1 TSEPFLYIVLHSARP
16 LPPAIPTDFIC
27 SAELRPCCPGCDSIK
42 RKHTMGPDADATE
55 AVTPPSSAAGSA
67 SVQKRPVPAPASAE
81 VQRAKRAKY
90 TPIACNECKKR
101 KLKCIKEDHQA
112 VCRRCLSNGAE
123 CIFIPGPQQT
133 PLRDREVTHERD
145 ESINPYEPPQC
156 PTVKPCWPNH
166 HDSSQY
172 KNLSDE
178 VATLR
183 EQVATLTSSL
193 RELTG
198 KITHIS
204 TRSPAALVGP
214 QHPSP
219 LYTSESNRRPSEPRE
234 PQFVGPTRSAFSLRI
249 AESSLSR
256 VHIQA
261 RDASPNSRS
270 ASPAASAR
278 AASEASEHPAS
289 PSSSSQKDLD
299 CLLTFEA
306 DEVLRLLDVYQDDI
320 ESVYPFT
327 NMNDVSASLPHIL
340 DFVRTQQNPPAAAED
355 SATAGDRPRIELK
368 DVQIVKVAIATSIVM
383 EAQGQNAISTKLVD
397 AVEPIVCR
405 VSGEAFIDLKELQIM
420 TMLSIYWFHCGE
432 ELLAWRSIGIS
443 GREVLEIGLHR
454 RAILLENFK
463 DPKERDLAL
472 RCFWCVYVLDRRW
485 SFGTS
490 LSFGLIDRDIDPEL
504 PEPGDE
510 YPYLRCMVAYGRLC
524 SKVWEALPPFE
535 SPSQF
540 IPKDTVAFLD
550 FMTLNWLNSIPEDL
564 QLRHP
569 RLGLAPRI
577 QPRSVHRLRTLLYLR
592 GNHMRTLIHRHHV
605 LSTASIKADMQSAK
619 LVTEIALDTIQVLV
633 HLNETSDIYARQQH
647 AFNYFLMS
655 ALAVILLAV
664 CHAPGVFTE
673 PCKEKF
679 LKAVQLVKGF
689 SRHGHASRRLW
700 KTIRGLM
707 PSIKSLGLRSDPE
720 KGEALPPVENGETDP
735 NESHMNGLEQT
746 AGQNE
751 RDGRRAE
758 AAWDAYD
765 AGPQTASSMPDMF
778 NMGNDLMNLFD
789 AFGHANA
796 GHPAPSDFPVGFF
809 GGNEQGMSLGDP
821 EEISRRFQGL
831 I

>member
-1 TSEPFLYIVLHSARP
+1 MA
-16 LPPAIPTDFIC
+16 
-27 SAELRPCCPGCDSIK
+27 
-42 RKHTMGPDADATE
+42 PDPDVTG
-55 AVTPPSSAAGSA
+55 AVTPQSTTAGSA
-67 SVQKRPVPAPASAE
+67 SAQKRAAPISTSGDG
-81 VQRAKRAKY
+81 QRSKRAN
-90 TPIACNECKKR
+90 NECKKR

-123 CIFIPGPQQT
+123 CVFMPGPQQT
-133 PLRDREVTHERD
+133 PLRERELTHERD
-145 ESINPYEPPQC
+145 ESINSYDASVSQRYLLN
-156 PTVKPCWPNH
+156 TDRTN
-166 HDSSQY
+166 SSQY

-178 VATLR
+178 VAILR

-193 RELTG
+193 RELTT
-198 KITHIS
+198 KISHIN
-204 TRSPAALVGP
+204 TRSPAALGGP

-219 LYTSESNRRPSEPRE
+219 LYTSEPTRRPSEPRE
-234 PQFVGPTRSAFSLRI
+234 PQFVGPTRSAYSLRI

-256 VHIQA
+256 VHIQT
-261 RDASPNSRS
+261 RDASPTSRS
-270 ASPAASAR
+270 ASPVASAR
-278 AASEASEHPAS
+278 APSDVVDHHASSA
-289 PSSSSQKDLD
+289 QRDLEP
-299 CLLTFEA
+299 LLVLGF
-306 DEVLRLLDVYQDDI
+306 DEVLRLIDVYQEEI

-327 NMNDVSASLPHIL
+327 NMKDISANLDHIL
-340 DFVRTQQNPPAAAED
+340 DYARHLQNPSANSRVPED
-355 SATAGDRPRIELK
+355 GPKIELK

-383 EAQGQNAISTKLVD
+383 EAQGQNAISTKLID
-397 AVEPIVCR
+397 AVEPVVCR
-405 VSGEAFIDLKELQIM
+405 VSGEAFIDLKELQII

-454 RAILLENFK
+454 RAILMENFK
-463 DPKERDLAL
+463 DPEQRDQAL

-540 IPKDTVAFLD
+540 IPRDTVAFLD
-550 FMTLNWLNSIPEDL
+550 FMTLNWLNAIPEDL

-569 RLGLAPRI
+569 RLGLAPRV
-577 QPRSVHRLRTLLYLR
+577 QPRSMHRLRTLLYLR
-592 GNHMRTLIHRHHV
+592 GNQMRMLIHRHHV

-619 LVTEIALDTIQVLV
+619 LVTDIALDTIQVLV
-633 HLNETSDIYARQQH
+633 HLNDTSDIYARQQN

-664 CHAPGVFTE
+664 CHAPGVFTD
-673 PCKEKF
+673 PCKETF
-679 LKAVQLVKGF
+679 LKAVQLIKGF

-700 KTIRGLM
+700 KTIRGLL
-707 PSIKSLGLRSDPE
+707 PSIKSLGLRSDQD
-720 KGEALPPVENGETDP
+720 KGEGPQATENGEEGLAETRANEIDQDP
-735 NESHMNGLEQT
+735 N
-746 AGQNE
+746 QNE
-751 RDGRRAE
+751 RDGRRVE
-758 AAWDAYD
+758 NQWDVYD
-765 AGPQTASSMPDMF
+765 TSPQTDGSIPDMF
-778 NMGNDLMNLFD
+778 NMGNDLLNLFD
-789 AFGHANA
+789 AFGHANS
-796 GHPAPSDFPVGFF
+796 GHPAPSDFPIGFF
-809 GGNEQGMSLGDP
+809 GGNEQGASLGDP

>member
-1 TSEPFLYIVLHSARP
+1 
-16 LPPAIPTDFIC
+16 
-27 SAELRPCCPGCDSIK
+27 
-42 RKHTMGPDADATE
+42 MGPDPDVTAE
-55 AVTPPSSAAGSA
+55 ASTPPSTAAGSA
-67 SVQKRPVPAPASAE
+67 SAQKRAAPASSSAE
-81 VQRAKRAKY
+81 GQRAKRAKY
-90 TPIACNECKKR
+90 TPVACNECKKR
-101 KLKCIKEDHQA
+101 KLKCIREDHQT

-123 CIFIPGPQQT
+123 CVFVPGPQQ
-133 PLRDREVTHERD
+133 PLLLREREVTNERE
-145 ESINPYEPPQC
+145 ESINP
-156 PTVKPCWPNH
+156 
-166 HDSSQY
+166 SQY

-183 EQVATLTSSL
+183 EQVAGLSSAL

-198 KITHIS
+198 KIAHIN
-204 TRSPAALVGP
+204 TRSPAALGGP

-256 VHIQA
+256 VAIQT
-261 RDASPNSRS
+261 RDDASPASRS

-278 AASEASEHPAS
+278 APSENPPPGARRASASRADP
-289 PSSSSQKDLD
+289 PD
-299 CLLTFEA
+299 CLLAIEF
-306 DEVLRLLDVYQDDI
+306 DEVLRLLDVYQEEI

-327 NMNDVSASLPHIL
+327 NMRDVSANLHHIL
-340 DFVRTQQNPPAAAED
+340 DFARNHGHGPDPA
-355 SATAGDRPRIELK
+355 GGRPRTELK
-368 DVQIVKVAIATSIVM
+368 DVQIVKVAVATSIVM
-383 EAQGQNAISTKLVD
+383 EAQGQNAISTNLVD

-510 YPYLRCMVAYGRLC
+510 YPYLRCMVSYGRLC

-577 QPRSVHRLRTLLYLR
+577 QPRSMHRLRSLLYLR
-592 GNHMRTLIHRHHV
+592 GNHLRTLIHRHHV
-605 LSTASIKADMQSAK
+605 LSTTSIKADVQSAK
-619 LVTEIALDTIQVLV
+619 LVTDIALDTIQVLV
-633 HLNETSDIYARQQH
+633 HLNETSDIYVRQQN

-673 PCKEKF
+673 PCKDKF

-700 KTIRGLM
+700 KTIRSLL
-707 PSIKSLGLRSDPE
+707 PSIKSLGLRSDAD
-720 KGEALPPVENGETDP
+720 KGDAPQVAAGVAAAAAAAEGDANPVEARADRA
-735 NESHMNGLEQT
+735 EQSA

-751 RDGRRAE
+751 RDARRAE
-758 AAWDAYD
+758 SAWDGYGAS
-765 AGPQTASSMPDMF
+765 PQTDGSMPDMF

-789 AFGHANA
+789 AFGHASA

-809 GGNEQGMSLGDP
+809 GSNEQGMSLGDP

>member
-1 TSEPFLYIVLHSARP
+1 
-16 LPPAIPTDFIC
+16 
-27 SAELRPCCPGCDSIK
+27 
-42 RKHTMGPDADATE
+42 MGPDADAAE
-55 AVTPPSSAAGSA
+55 AVTPPSTAAGSA
-67 SVQKRPVPAPASAE
+67 SVQKRPAPASASAE
-81 VQRAKRAKY
+81 VQRSKRAKY
-90 TPIACNECKKR
+90 TPVACNECKKR

-133 PLRDREVTHERD
+133 PLRDREVTNERD
-145 ESINPYEPPQC
+145 ESINP
-156 PTVKPCWPNH
+156 
-166 HDSSQY
+166 SQY

-183 EQVATLTSSL
+183 EQVASLTSSL

-198 KITHIS
+198 KITQIN
-204 TRSPAALVGP
+204 TRSPAALGGP

-256 VHIQA
+256 VHIQT
-261 RDASPNSRS
+261 RDASPTSRS

-278 AASEASEHPAS
+278 AVSETSDHPAS
-289 PSSSSQKDLD
+289 HSASRKDLD

-306 DEVLRLLDVYQDDI
+306 DEVFRLLDVYQDDV

-327 NMNDVSASLPHIL
+327 NMNDVSANLPHIL
-340 DFVRTQQNPPAAAED
+340 DFVRAQQNPTAGAD
-355 SATAGDRPRIELK
+355 SISAGDRPKIELK

-420 TMLSIYWFHCGE
+420 TMLVSSASPATWSIYWFHCGE

-463 DPKERDLAL
+463 DLKERDLAL

-504 PEPGDE
+504 PEPLIKGDE

-720 KGEALPPVENGETDP
+720 KGDVPQLVDNGETDP
-735 NESHMNGLEQT
+735 NEGHADGSEQT
-746 AGQNE
+746 VGQSE
-751 RDGRRAE
+751 RDGRRTE
-758 AAWDAYD
+758 ATWDAYE
-765 AGPQTASSMPDMF
+765 AGPPTASSMPDMF

-789 AFGHANA
+789 AFGQANS

-809 GGNEQGMSLGDP
+809 GGNDQGMSLGDP

>member
-1 TSEPFLYIVLHSARP
+1 
-16 LPPAIPTDFIC
+16 
-27 SAELRPCCPGCDSIK
+27 
-42 RKHTMGPDADATE
+42 MGPDPDVTVD
-55 AVTPPSSAAGSA
+55 AVTPRSTAAGSA
-67 SVQKRPVPAPASAE
+67 SAQKRAATASAE
-81 VQRAKRAKY
+81 GQRGKRAKY
-90 TPIACNECKKR
+90 TPVACNECKKR
-101 KLKCIKEDHQA
+101 KLKCIKDDHQT
-112 VCRRCLSNGAE
+112 VCRRCLSNGAGCVFVAGTQHPPPKE
-123 CIFIPGPQQT
+123 
-133 PLRDREVTHERD
+133 REVASERD
-145 ESINPYEPPQC
+145 MSINPRRELIA
-156 PTVKPCWPNH
+156 WI
-166 HDSSQY
+166 SSQFR
-172 KNLSDE
+172 NLSDE
-178 VATLR
+178 IAVLR

-198 KITHIS
+198 KVAHIN
-204 TRSPAALVGP
+204 TRSPAGLTGQ
-214 QHPSP
+214 QHASP
-219 LYTSESNRRPSEPRE
+219 IYTSESNRRPSEPRE
-234 PQFVGPTRSAFSLRI
+234 PQFVGPTRSAYSLRI
-249 AESSLSR
+249 AESSLSL
-256 VHIQA
+256 VPVQE
-261 RDASPNSRS
+261 RDASPASRS
-270 ASPAASAR
+270 ASPVASAR
-278 AASEASEHPAS
+278 AASEALDQQAAS
-289 PSSSSQKDLD
+289 PGSQKDLD
-299 CLLTFEA
+299 CLLTFEF
-306 DEVLRLLDVYQDDI
+306 DEILRLVDVYQEEV

-327 NMNDVSASLPHIL
+327 NMKDVSSNLQHIL
-340 DFVRTQQNPPAAAED
+340 DYARNAQNPRPD
-355 SATAGDRPRIELK
+355 PGVSGQDRPKIELK
-368 DVQIVKVAIATSIVM
+368 DVQLVKVAIATSIVM
-383 EAQGQNAISTKLVD
+383 EAQGRNAISTKLID
-397 AVEPIVCR
+397 DVEPVVCR
-405 VSGEAFIDLKELQIM
+405 VSGDAFIDLKELQIM

-443 GREVLEIGLHR
+443 GREALEIGLHR

-463 DPKERDLAL
+463 DPLQRDLAL

-490 LSFGLIDRDIDPEL
+490 LSFGLIDKDIDPEL

-577 QPRSVHRLRTLLYLR
+577 QPRSVHRLRTFLYLR

-605 LSTASIKADMQSAK
+605 LSTSSIKADMQSAK
-619 LVTEIALDTIQVLV
+619 LVTEIALDTVQVLV

-647 AFNYFLMS
+647 SFNYFLMS
-655 ALAVILLAV
+655 AMAVILLAV

-673 PCKEKF
+673 PCKENF

-700 KTIRGLM
+700 KTIRGLL
-707 PSIKSLGLRSDPE
+707 PSIKSLGLRSDPD
-720 KGEALPPVENGETDP
+720 KGCAPAPAADDGAAGAVEARADRPDQNDGQGER
-735 NESHMNGLEQT
+735 E
-746 AGQNE
+746 
-751 RDGRRAE
+751 GRRGE
-758 AAWDAYD
+758 YAWDPYD
-765 AGPQTASSMPDMF
+765 ASPQASSIPDMF

-796 GHPAPSDFPVGFF
+796 GHPAPSDFPAGFF
-809 GGNEQGMSLGDP
+809 GHEQGMSLGDP